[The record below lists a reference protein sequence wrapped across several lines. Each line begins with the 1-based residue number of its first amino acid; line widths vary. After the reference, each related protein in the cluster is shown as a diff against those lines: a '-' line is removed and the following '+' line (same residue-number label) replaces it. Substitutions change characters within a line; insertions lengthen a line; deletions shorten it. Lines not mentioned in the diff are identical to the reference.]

1 MHVCIYICICII
13 IQMYIFFSI
22 FSLIKMLYSMC
33 KKTGCRL
40 TWQQMEHAIKRNFG
54 GLESEDWNSFDEF
67 NKFLV
72 MDRDMC
78 NTSQMNEE
86 VS

>member
-1 MHVCIYICICII
+1 MHMYIHMH

-33 KKTGCRL
+33 KKAGCRL
-40 TWQQMEHAIKRNFG
+40 TWQQMEHAIRRNFG

-67 NKFLV
+67 NRFLV
-72 MDRDMC
+72 MDQDMF